1 LIEPAC
7 GQFSTENRGSALG
20 LKAKADGFQNL
31 SSKTGGPDAVLRVLD
46 SLLADP
52 GQKRLTGSQ
61 AVVILDA
68 LASSDDEAL
77 VVQFPAILSIC
88 ARNGITLDSH
98 VLFSKY
104 WESSPKKQ
112 NLEKLLLISAE
123 LFELE
128 GIEAPRNLKKIAS
141 SLKAKYGTLMSA
153 KMLSLS
159 SGLTLSIR
167 DIQNVLRQYATRA
180 GQAMSASKQDKADHQ
195 FFRANPGRNAGLQK
209 HLDRL
214 FSPKQKDLVFK
225 KLNREPL
232 TKTEREYYSR
242 VVKKKLT
249 AIADAELNDIADKL
263 TKARSKRSD

>member
-1 LIEPAC
+1 M
-7 GQFSTENRGSALG
+7 THRKSALG
-20 LKAKADGFQNL
+20 LKAKASGFQNL
-31 SSKTGGPDAVLRVLD
+31 SSRAEGPDAVLRVLD
-46 SLLADP
+46 ALLADP

-68 LASSDDEAL
+68 LASSDDQAL

-88 ARNGITLDSH
+88 AHSGITLNSY

-128 GIEAPRNLKKIAS
+128 GIEAPRNLKKIAN

-153 KMLSLS
+153 KMLPLS
-159 SGLTLSIR
+159 SGLTIAVS
-167 DIQNVLRQYATRA
+167 DIQNALRKYAARA
-180 GQAMSASKQDKADHQ
+180 EGAMPAAVKEHADQ
-195 FFRANPGRNAGLQK
+195 QPNRSNLSRNSGLRI

-225 KLNREPL
+225 KLNHEPF

-242 VVKKKLT
+242 VVKKKLE
-249 AIADAELNDIADKL
+249 AIADSELNDIADRLIK
-263 TKARSKRSD
+263 K

>member
-1 LIEPAC
+1 
-7 GQFSTENRGSALG
+7 LG
-20 LKAKADGFQNL
+20 LKAKANGLQNL

-61 AVVILDA
+61 AIVILDA
-68 LASSDDEAL
+68 LASSDDQTL

-88 ARNGITLDSH
+88 ARNGITLDSY

-128 GIEAPRNLKKIAS
+128 GIEAPRNLRKIAH

-153 KMLSLS
+153 RMLSLS
-159 SGLTLSIR
+159 SGLTIAIR
-167 DIQNVLRQYATRA
+167 DIQNALRQYAARA
-180 GQAMSASKQDKADHQ
+180 EQTMSAAEQNRTGQQPNRTSL
-195 FFRANPGRNAGLQK
+195 NRNSSLQT

-225 KLNREPL
+225 KLKREPF

-242 VVKKKLT
+242 VVKKKLE
-249 AIADAELNDIADKL
+249 AIADSELNEIADRL
-263 TKARSKRSD
+263 TKKRSD

>member
-1 LIEPAC
+1 
-7 GQFSTENRGSALG
+7 LG
-20 LKAKADGFQNL
+20 LKAKADGFRNL
-31 SSKTGGPDAVLRVLD
+31 SSRVGGPDAVLRVLD

-61 AVVILDA
+61 AIVILDA
-68 LASSDDEAL
+68 LASSDDETL
-77 VVQFPAILSIC
+77 VVQFPAIISIC
-88 ARNGITLDSH
+88 ARNGIALDSH

-128 GIEAPRNLKKIAS
+128 GVEAPRNLKKIAS

-153 KMLSLS
+153 KTLSLS
-159 SGLTLSIR
+159 SGLSIAIR
-167 DIQNVLRQYATRA
+167 DIQNVLRQYAARA
-180 GQAMSASKQDKADHQ
+180 DQAMPASKQNRPDQPHYGV
-195 FFRANPGRNAGLQK
+195 NLNRNAGLQT

-225 KLNREPL
+225 KLNREPF

-242 VVKKKLT
+242 VVKKKLE
-249 AIADAELNDIADKL
+249 AIVDSELNSIADRLIK
-263 TKARSKRSD
+263 TRSKRSD

>member
-1 LIEPAC
+1 
-7 GQFSTENRGSALG
+7 LG
-20 LKAKADGFQNL
+20 LKAKAIGFQNL
-31 SSKTGGPDAVLRVLD
+31 SAKTGGPDAVLRVLD

-61 AVVILDA
+61 AIVILDA
-68 LASSDDEAL
+68 LASSDDQAL
-77 VVQFPAILSIC
+77 VMQFPAILSIC
-88 ARNGITLDSH
+88 ARNGITLNSH

-123 LFELE
+123 LFEIE

-159 SGLTLSIR
+159 SGLTIAIP
-167 DIQNVLRQYATRA
+167 DIQNALRQYAARA
-180 GQAMSASKQDKADHQ
+180 EKAPSAYNQDKADQ
-195 FFRANPGRNAGLQK
+195 QPNGSRLNRKSDLQAR
-209 HLDRL
+209 LDWL

-225 KLNREPL
+225 KLNRKPF

-242 VVKKKLT
+242 VVKKKLE
-249 AIADAELNDIADKL
+249 AIADAEMQYIADRL
-263 TKARSKRSD
+263 TKKKSD

>member
-1 LIEPAC
+1 
-7 GQFSTENRGSALG
+7 
-20 LKAKADGFQNL
+20 LKAKANGLQNL

-61 AVVILDA
+61 AIVILDA
-68 LASSDDEAL
+68 LASSDDQTL

-88 ARNGITLDSH
+88 ARNGITLDSY

-128 GIEAPRNLKKIAS
+128 GIEAPRNLRKIAH

-153 KMLSLS
+153 RMLSLS
-159 SGLTLSIR
+159 SGLTIAIR
-167 DIQNVLRQYATRA
+167 DIQNALRQYAARA
-180 GQAMSASKQDKADHQ
+180 EQTMSAAEQNRTGQQPNRTSL
-195 FFRANPGRNAGLQK
+195 NRNSSLQT

-225 KLNREPL
+225 KLKREPF

-242 VVKKKLT
+242 VVKKKLE
-249 AIADAELNDIADKL
+249 AIADSELNEIADRL
-263 TKARSKRSD
+263 TKKRSD

>member
-1 LIEPAC
+1 L
-7 GQFSTENRGSALG
+7 T
-20 LKAKADGFQNL
+20 AKADGIQN
-31 SSKTGGPDAVLRVLD
+31 SSPKTGSPDAVLRVLD

-52 GQKRLTGSQ
+52 LQKRLTGSQ
-61 AVVILDA
+61 ATVILDA
-68 LASSDDEAL
+68 LASSDDRKL

-88 ARNGITLDSH
+88 ARNGIALDSH

-128 GIEAPRNLKKIAS
+128 GIEPPKNLNKIAT
-141 SLKAKYGTLMSA
+141 SLKAKYGTLISA
-153 KMLSLS
+153 KILSLS
-159 SGLTLSIR
+159 SGLTIAIG
-167 DIQNVLRQYATRA
+167 DIQNVLRHYAARA
-180 GQAMSASKQDKADHQ
+180 GQTMTITGPNRAGHHFYGANLKQK
-195 FFRANPGRNAGLQK
+195 AGLQT
-209 HLDRL
+209 HMDRL

-242 VVKKKLT
+242 VVKKKLE
-249 AIADAELNDIADKL
+249 AIADADLSYIADTL
-263 TKARSKRSD
+263 TGKRSD

>member
-1 LIEPAC
+1 M
-7 GQFSTENRGSALG
+7 
-20 LKAKADGFQNL
+20 
-31 SSKTGGPDAVLRVLD
+31 RVLD

-61 AVVILDA
+61 AIVILDA
-68 LASSDDEAL
+68 LASSDDQTL

-88 ARNGITLDSH
+88 ARNGITLDSY

-128 GIEAPRNLKKIAS
+128 GIEAPRNLRKIAN

-153 KMLSLS
+153 RMLSLS
-159 SGLTLSIR
+159 SGLTIAIR
-167 DIQNVLRQYATRA
+167 DIQNSLRQYAARA
-180 GQAMSASKQDKADHQ
+180 EQTMFAAEQNRTDQQPNRTSLNRDS
-195 FFRANPGRNAGLQK
+195 NLQT

-225 KLNREPL
+225 KLKREPF

-242 VVKKKLT
+242 VVKKKLE
-249 AIADAELNDIADKL
+249 AIADSELNEIADRL
-263 TKARSKRSD
+263 TKK

>member
-1 LIEPAC
+1 M
-7 GQFSTENRGSALG
+7 
-20 LKAKADGFQNL
+20 KAKADGFQK
-31 SSKTGGPDAVLRVLD
+31 SSPRIGGPDAVLRVLD

-61 AVVILDA
+61 AIVILDA
-68 LASSDDEAL
+68 LASSDDATL

-88 ARNGITLDSH
+88 ARNDIALDSH

-141 SLKAKYGTLMSA
+141 SLKAKYGSLLSA
-153 KMLSLS
+153 RMLSLS
-159 SGLTLSIR
+159 SGLAIAIR
-167 DIQNVLRQYATRA
+167 DIQNVLRQYADRTVQGTPA
-180 GQAMSASKQDKADHQ
+180 SGQDRADH
-195 FFRANPGRNAGLQK
+195 RPVRENLNRSAGLQA
-209 HLDRL
+209 HLDRI

-225 KLNREPL
+225 KLNRERF

-242 VVKKKLT
+242 VVKKKLE
-249 AIADAELNDIADKL
+249 AVADDEMNFIASKL
-263 TKARSKRSD
+263 TKRKSA